1 MNAAMTDEG
10 SGSASVIPVSGSR
23 PVALVTG
30 AGRRL
35 GIATAVALRLAE
47 TGWDVAFTHFPHY
60 DARMPWGA
68 DDGATG
74 ELLSRLRNSG
84 ARAHAI
90 EADFEDVRTPERVFY
105 EAETTLGNISALIL
119 GHAES
124 VDSTILETSLESFDR
139 HFAVNARAGWLL
151 LREFGR
157 RFADPRGVGRIV
169 ALTSDHT
176 AGNLPYGASK
186 GALDRIVLAAA
197 REFAPLAVTANCVNP
212 GPVDNGWMDDDL
224 KARVRDQTPL
234 DRLGRPRDAANLIA
248 FLCSPEGGWINGQ
261 LLHSDGGSSA

>member
-1 MNAAMTDEG
+1 MTG
-10 SGSASVIPVSGSR
+10 SGPVER
-23 PVALVTG
+23 PTALVTG
-30 AGRRL
+30 AGREL
-35 GIATAVALRLAE
+35 GIATATALRLADS
-47 TGWDVAFTHFPHY
+47 GWNIAFTYFTPY

-68 DDGATG
+68 DDSAAGA
-74 ELLSRLRNSG
+74 LLGKLHDRG
-84 ARAHAI
+84 ALAHGI
-90 EADFEDVRTPERVFY
+90 EADFGNVDTPASVFEAAERAV
-105 EAETTLGNISALIL
+105 GPISALIL

-124 VDSTILETSLESFDR
+124 VDSTILGTSLESFDR

-151 LREFGR
+151 VREFGR
-157 RFADPRGVGRIV
+157 RFAGPAGTGRIV

-197 REFAPLAVTANCVNP
+197 REFSALGITANCVNP

-224 KARVRDQTPL
+224 KIWVRNQTPL
-234 DRLGRPRDAANLIA
+234 GRLGLPGDAANLIA

-261 LLHSDGGSSA
+261 LLSSDGGFTAKG